1 MVSEPIRL
9 ASGVIASGL
18 VATIAHV
25 VSGATS
31 LPSML
36 LALVFGLLLNPL
48 VGQSRLQPGLIVAS
62 KGLLRLAVG
71 LLGARL
77 SYDLV
82 IQVGVY
88 PLILTVT
95 AVLSTLGFGILM
107 SKVMGVER
115 SLGIL
120 TAGSVAICGAS
131 AAVAI
136 SAVLPHRKTSEEAL
150 ATTVFGV
157 TVLSTVAMIL
167 YPAIASS
174 FDFSHTESGLFFGA
188 SIHDVA
194 QVVGA
199 GLIVS
204 EETGT
209 IASLVKLFRVS
220 LLAPVVVC
228 ISLYY
233 RKADE
238 ARESADRGTPLVPG
252 FVVLFLAL
260 AFLNSLALIPTAIR
274 DGLVTASGW
283 GLLIAIAAVGMR
295 TSFRGVWSQ
304 GSGLFRLIVAETV
317 FIAVFVLALL

>member
-1 MVSEPIRL
+1 MAIEPIRL
-9 ASGVIASGL
+9 APGVITSGL
-18 VATIAHV
+18 VAALAHAV
-25 VSGATS
+25 GSATS

-36 LALVFGLLLNPL
+36 LALLFGLSLNPL
-48 VGQSRLQPGLIVAS
+48 LGQSCLQPGAMFAS

-77 SYDLV
+77 SYDLML
-82 IQVGVY
+82 QVGLY
-88 PLILTVT
+88 PLMLTVA

-107 SKVMGVER
+107 SKLLGMDR
-115 SLGIL
+115 SVGIL

-136 SAVLPHRKTSEEAL
+136 SAVLPHRKTGEEAL

-167 YPAIASS
+167 YPLIASW
-174 FDFSHTESGLFFGA
+174 FAFSDTESGIFFGA

-204 EETGT
+204 EEAGT

-220 LLAPVVVC
+220 LLAPVVICV
-228 ISLYY
+228 SLYFL
-233 RKADE
+233 RAN
-238 ARESADRGTPLVPG
+238 AAVGSVSGRTPLVPG
-252 FVVLFLAL
+252 FVVLFLCL
-260 AFLNSLALIPTAIR
+260 AVLNSLGLIPPAVR
-274 DGLVTASGW
+274 EGLIIASGW
-283 GLLIAIAAVGMR
+283 GLLTAIAAVGMR
-295 TSFRGVWSQ
+295 TSFCGLWSQ
-304 GSGLFRLIVAETV
+304 GSQLLVLIVAETV
-317 FIAVFVLALL
+317 FIALLVLALL